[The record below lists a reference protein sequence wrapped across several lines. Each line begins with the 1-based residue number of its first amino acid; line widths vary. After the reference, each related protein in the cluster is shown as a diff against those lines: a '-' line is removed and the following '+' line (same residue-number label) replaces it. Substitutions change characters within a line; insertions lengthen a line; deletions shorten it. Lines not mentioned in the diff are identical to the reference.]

1 MGLFNRTLSE
11 RYSKLVKLIKS
22 IDSHFQLTE
31 DKEDSVRLHLPNYKG
46 NQTMDFHIYLLEPF
60 LYISFTT
67 ELEGEKISCLR
78 NYHQNID
85 QQDMFNDA
93 MARNLNKVHEVLGKK
108 YSEDM
113 KDEEEQTEETAV
125 PNSNEEDI
133 SDEGYGLNY
142 FFDFDESYK
151 KHILTIMALR
161 PGSEFHYY
169 SSQAYSPLWKYNDK
183 LLGCQ
188 ASDHIGGSA
197 FAWMMQHYEEKEDF
211 CYLLDFLGV
220 DCMGKEYLDLFGAT
234 MFKKP
239 EELIS
244 DIKRNI
250 PSFKLGNDPQKVQPI
265 IHQTWMDLIAINNFI
280 DYCSKSLDNLKNRN
294 QRAKQLRECSSIEDL
309 ALLFLSEYNI
319 EIECHSEKTEEN
331 IEALR
336 IVNVWSLLEFAKAH
350 GKMQVG
356 EFCDKETGKVF
367 KSCVFTQPDGT
378 RTFVAFSTK
387 LGELTPKQI
396 VDMKNELQVVQ
407 LESGNYSLCKI
418 GNSSWENV
426 IFNATDKKTIESLSK
441 VTDEDLANAWTD
453 DFGVKYSLDKKRLL
467 KATNNFSAKDYVVI
481 SRTNVI
487 CDEAFQW
494 CDELSSIHLPNSVI
508 EIGAMAFYEC
518 RELLEIVIPDSIRK
532 IGSSAFDGCSLL
544 VHIDIPN
551 SVITIGDAV
560 FDGCCSLK
568 QIIIPESVKEIGN
581 ISFREC
587 CELEN
592 VILPHS
598 VSSIGYEAFYGC
610 KSLKQ
615 ISLPDSVTY
624 IGERVFPGC
633 DSLAS
638 IEIPNSVIHIGD
650 GAFFGCKSL
659 TSIYIPERVK
669 EIGEDILSECSNLT
683 SIIVDEHN
691 TFYDS
696 RDNCNAI
703 IETKTNTLIAGCAT
717 TIIPKGVTK
726 IAHQAFGGSGL
737 KTVVLPDGLV
747 EIEQAAFC
755 ACAELETIIIPESV
769 AIIGALA
776 FCGCDSLTSI
786 KLPSSVENIE
796 ESAFWQCKH
805 LSTIIIPHGSKEKFE
820 RLLPGYG
827 DLLVEQSVD
836 NEDLNGSFTDEHGV
850 KYSSDM
856 KILKRTPKEM
866 SDYSIIDG
874 TKTIGDASFSNCE
887 SLVSV
892 TIPRSVNDIGHY
904 AFAGCKKIFSIIIPC
919 GVKSIGD
926 GAFMNCETLKSLRL
940 SEGLVS
946 ISDDA
951 FDGCNN
957 LNTIFVPVEEKNR
970 FEAMLSKFNVNIAE
984 YNNDNVSALDELLS
998 GLLDGSGVLYSK
1010 DGKVVFT
1017 HTKKLC
1023 RYSIKEGTE
1032 FINDKAFSP
1041 IDGVDDDLLSLK
1053 EIFLPETIVTI
1064 GELAFANN
1072 EGLIEISLPASIK
1085 SIGKDAF
1092 LGCKSLSLVR
1102 IPHGTRAKFEKLL
1115 PGLAEKL
1122 HEKYGDTIDQLT
1134 DFELPNGSIYN
1145 GSCIRKPFG
1154 NFELNGIGSIS
1165 YTNGDKY
1172 KGNFKYG
1179 RPYGWGIYWFKNG
1192 KHSHKGY
1199 FDDLPKGIGYLNE
1212 DYDMAVGNFY
1222 EGRLHGWAICYRNRI
1237 FKFGYWKNGKLLKD
1251 ETNKTL
1257 WIRKQISHER
1267 AYYQGNLIQID
1278 NKHEYIRFGV
1288 PPKIIGE
1295 KIPGIPESQLPKMTA
1310 WGFEFFKDGSVKVG
1324 AIRNHDSGEF
1334 TIYYPDGRSELG
1346 KWKEGVKTS
1355 SFTIDWLQKPVDEYE
1370 VDGLDVF

>member
-1 MGLFNRTLSE
+1 MKYTIATDAVGTTWPFEEFVRMHGEYGAVVVADSKRGLIEYGIF
-11 RYSKLVKLIKS
+11 
-22 IDSHFQLTE
+22 E
-31 DKEDSVRLHLPNYKG
+31 DVNN
-46 NQTMDFHIYLLEPF
+46 NQTITC
-60 LYISFTT
+60 IS
-67 ELEGEKISCLR
+67 
-78 NYHQNID
+78 N
-85 QQDMFNDA
+85 
-93 MARNLNKVHEVLGKK
+93 VVKK
-108 YSEDM
+108 YSG
-113 KDEEEQTEETAV
+113 EEFEKNK
-125 PNSNEEDI
+125 PN
-133 SDEGYGLNY
+133 
-142 FFDFDESYK
+142 
-151 KHILTIMALR
+151 
-161 PGSEFHYY
+161 
-169 SSQAYSPLWKYNDK
+169 
-183 LLGCQ
+183 
-188 ASDHIGGSA
+188 
-197 FAWMMQHYEEKEDF
+197 
-211 CYLLDFLGV
+211 
-220 DCMGKEYLDLFGAT
+220 
-234 MFKKP
+234 
-239 EELIS
+239 
-244 DIKRNI
+244 
-250 PSFKLGNDPQKVQPI
+250 
-265 IHQTWMDLIAINNFI
+265 
-280 DYCSKSLDNLKNRN
+280 
-294 QRAKQLRECSSIEDL
+294 
-309 ALLFLSEYNI
+309 
-319 EIECHSEKTEEN
+319 
-331 IEALR
+331 
-336 IVNVWSLLEFAKAH
+336 LE
-350 GKMQVG
+350 
-356 EFCDKETGKVF
+356 
-367 KSCVFTQPDGT
+367 
-378 RTFVAFSTK
+378 
-387 LGELTPKQI
+387 
-396 VDMKNELQVVQ
+396 VVV
-407 LESGNYSLCKI
+407 LESGMYCVCSK
-418 GNSSWENV
+418 WENM

-633 DSLAS
+633 DSLAI

-820 RLLPGYG
+820 RLLPGYR

-970 FEAMLSKFNVNIAE
+970 FEAMLSKFDVNIAE
-984 YNNDNVSALDELLS
+984 YNNDNVSALDEILS
-998 GLLDGSGVLYSK
+998 GLLDESGVLYSK
-1010 DGKVVFT
+1010 DGKTVFT
-1017 HTKKLC
+1017 HTKKLSS
-1023 RYSIKEGTE
+1023 YTIKTGTE
-1032 FINDKAFSP
+1032 IINAKAFSP
-1041 IDGVDDDLLSLK
+1041 IDGVDNDNISLK
-1053 EIFLPETIVTI
+1053 EIILPNSITTIWDS
-1064 GELAFANN
+1064 AFAYN
-1072 EGLIEISLPASIK
+1072 EGLQEISLPSSIK
-1085 SIGKDAF
+1085 TIGRDVFK
-1092 LGCKSLSLVR
+1092 GCKSLRSIR
-1102 IPHGTRAKFEKLL
+1102 IPHGTRTKFERLL
-1115 PGLAEKL
+1115 PEWNDILVEKS
-1122 HEKYGDTIDQLT
+1122 KIVSDTLS
-1134 DFELPNGSIYN
+1134 DFELPDGSIYN
-1145 GSCIRKPFG
+1145 GRCFRNPFG
-1154 NFELNGIGSIS
+1154 SVVLDGIGSLS
-1165 YTNGDKY
+1165 YPNGDKY
-1172 KGNFKYG
+1172 KGNFKNG

-1192 KHSHKGY
+1192 KHSHKGF

-1212 DYDMAVGNFY
+1212 DYDMAVGNFF
-1222 EGRLHGWAICYRNRI
+1222 EGRLHGWAVCYRNRI
-1237 FKFGYWKNGKLLKD
+1237 LKFGYWEKGKLIKD

-1295 KIPGIPESQLPKMTA
+1295 KIPGIPESQLPKMPA

-1334 TIYYPDGRSELG
+1334 TMYYPDGRSELG
-1346 KWKEGVKTS
+1346 KWQEGVKTS

>member
-1 MGLFNRTLSE
+1 MKYTIATDAVGTTWPFEEFVRMHGEYGAVVVADSKRGLIEYGIF
-11 RYSKLVKLIKS
+11 
-22 IDSHFQLTE
+22 E
-31 DKEDSVRLHLPNYKG
+31 DVNN
-46 NQTMDFHIYLLEPF
+46 NQTITC
-60 LYISFTT
+60 IS
-67 ELEGEKISCLR
+67 
-78 NYHQNID
+78 N
-85 QQDMFNDA
+85 
-93 MARNLNKVHEVLGKK
+93 VVKK
-108 YSEDM
+108 YSG
-113 KDEEEQTEETAV
+113 EEFEKNK
-125 PNSNEEDI
+125 PN
-133 SDEGYGLNY
+133 
-142 FFDFDESYK
+142 
-151 KHILTIMALR
+151 
-161 PGSEFHYY
+161 
-169 SSQAYSPLWKYNDK
+169 
-183 LLGCQ
+183 
-188 ASDHIGGSA
+188 
-197 FAWMMQHYEEKEDF
+197 
-211 CYLLDFLGV
+211 
-220 DCMGKEYLDLFGAT
+220 
-234 MFKKP
+234 
-239 EELIS
+239 
-244 DIKRNI
+244 
-250 PSFKLGNDPQKVQPI
+250 
-265 IHQTWMDLIAINNFI
+265 
-280 DYCSKSLDNLKNRN
+280 
-294 QRAKQLRECSSIEDL
+294 
-309 ALLFLSEYNI
+309 
-319 EIECHSEKTEEN
+319 
-331 IEALR
+331 
-336 IVNVWSLLEFAKAH
+336 LE
-350 GKMQVG
+350 
-356 EFCDKETGKVF
+356 
-367 KSCVFTQPDGT
+367 
-378 RTFVAFSTK
+378 
-387 LGELTPKQI
+387 
-396 VDMKNELQVVQ
+396 VVV
-407 LESGNYSLCKI
+407 LESGMYCVCSK
-418 GNSSWENV
+418 WENM

-633 DSLAS
+633 DSLAI

-796 ESAFWQCKH
+796 ESAFSGCKH

-820 RLLPGYG
+820 RLLPGYR

-904 AFAGCKKIFSIIIPC
+904 AFAGCKKIFTIIIPC

-970 FEAMLSKFNVNIAE
+970 FEAMLSKFDVNIAE
-984 YNNDNVSALDELLS
+984 YNNDNVSALDEILS
-998 GLLDGSGVLYSK
+998 GLLDESGVLYSK
-1010 DGKVVFT
+1010 DGKTVFT
-1017 HTKKLC
+1017 HTKKLSS
-1023 RYSIKEGTE
+1023 YTIKTGTE
-1032 FINDKAFSP
+1032 IINAKAFSP
-1041 IDGVDDDLLSLK
+1041 IDGVDNDNISLK
-1053 EIFLPETIVTI
+1053 EIILPNSITTIWDS
-1064 GELAFANN
+1064 AFAYN
-1072 EGLIEISLPASIK
+1072 EGLQEISLPSSIK
-1085 SIGKDAF
+1085 TIGRDVFK
-1092 LGCKSLSLVR
+1092 GCKSLRSIR
-1102 IPHGTRAKFEKLL
+1102 ISHGTRTKFERLL
-1115 PGLAEKL
+1115 PEWNDILVEKS
-1122 HEKYGDTIDQLT
+1122 KIVSDTLSN
-1134 DFELPNGSIYN
+1134 FELPDGSIYN
-1145 GSCIRKPFG
+1145 GGCLRNPFG
-1154 NFELNGIGSIS
+1154 SIVLNGIGSLT
-1165 YTNGDKY
+1165 YPNGDKY
-1172 KGNFKYG
+1172 KGNFQNG
-1179 RPYGWGIYWFKNG
+1179 RPYGWGIYWFQNG
-1192 KHSHKGY
+1192 HKYKGY
-1199 FDDLPKGIGYLNE
+1199 FDEHPKGIGYLNE
-1212 DYDMAVGNFY
+1212 NYDMAVGNFY
-1222 EGRLHGWAICYRNRI
+1222 EGRLQGWAICYRNRI
-1237 FKFGYWKNGKLLKD
+1237 FKFGYWENGKLLKD

-1257 WIRKQISHER
+1257 WVRCEISKLR
-1267 AYYQGNLIQID
+1267 TQYNGNLIQISQG
-1278 NKHEYIRFGV
+1278 HEFIRFG
-1288 PPKIIGE
+1288 
-1295 KIPGIPESQLPKMTA
+1295 IPERTINIWINSPNSPKWPA
-1310 WGFEFFKDGSVKVG
+1310 IGFEFFKDGTVKVDE
-1324 AIRNHDSGEF
+1324 IRNNSSGGYILCKINGTMEF
-1334 TIYYPDGRSELG
+1334 GH
-1346 KWKEGVKTS
+1346 WKDNVKDADKTLTD
-1355 SFTIDWLQKPVDEYE
+1355 FQEPIDLYE
-1370 VDGLDVF
+1370 VDGLDVWHC